1 MLTIRITDN
10 AAAFLGLGVGFSTID
25 PTDGLTPQLRAKL
38 NRGIERRGKL
48 LVWADSRADDASP
61 PANFFDYTGWEC
73 NDSSFHL
80 EDYVPL
86 RAPNAVAED
95 FLPSGLPV
103 ESMGPFITRSDQ
115 RALLEQ
121 GIAFA
126 REFAQLVYDL
136 PEPTPVRCMIFVNSN
151 CGTFRFH
158 QIEPGVEWTALNRLE
173 DDYPT
178 KFSSKGVVVDIIP
191 STTRTYRCQVCGY
204 PGLRERPYARDGS
217 GSGERCPACAF
228 TFDAAPGADQHRHSR
243 QSSTHEQWRERWI
256 SGGMRWQSAP
266 EVPQPVIWEP
276 VNELAELL
284 TMRQRPPQ

>member
-1 MLTIRITDN
+1 M
-10 AAAFLGLGVGFSTID
+10 
-25 PTDGLTPQLRAKL
+25 
-38 NRGIERRGKL
+38 
-48 LVWADSRADDASP
+48 
-61 PANFFDYTGWEC
+61 
-73 NDSSFHL
+73 
-80 EDYVPL
+80 PL
-86 RAPNAVAED
+86 RTPNAVAED

-136 PEPTPVRCMIFVNSN
+136 PEPTPVRCMIFVSSN

-158 QIEPGVEWTALNRLE
+158 QIEPGVEWTALDRLE

-178 KFSSKGVVVDIIP
+178 KFSSKGVVVDIVP
-191 STTRTYRCQVCGY
+191 SATRTFRCQVCGY

-228 TFDAAPGADQHRHSR
+228 TFDAASGADQHRQSAQSR
-243 QSSTHEQWRERWI
+243 THAEWRERWI

-266 EVPQPVIWEP
+266 DVPQPVIWES

-284 TMRQRPPQ
+284 TMRRRSLQ